1 MVSSSK
7 QATAQDLNAKEAALE
22 PHVEQLKA
30 QLTNLAGDPKAAADA
45 PVLQQDLTAKTV
57 QLNQAKADL
66 SQLTISPDQAKTKGF
81 LTDIMSDEN
90 GISIHRFQMVGWT
103 VILTLVFVH
112 GVWTNLTMPEFS
124 DTLLTLMGIS
134 SGTYIALKIP
144 EKNSVVAN
152 KDSTHG

>member
-1 MVSSSK
+1 
-7 QATAQDLNAKEAALE
+7 
-22 PHVEQLKA
+22 
-30 QLTNLAGDPKAAADA
+30 LT
-45 PVLQQDLTAKTV
+45 V
-57 QLNQAKADL
+57 
-66 SQLTISPDQAKTKGF
+66 SPDQAKTKGF

-134 SGTYIALKIP
+134 SGTYVALKIP